1 MTAVSTVGE
10 ADLGELLPLM
20 RAYADFYAV
29 SPADD
34 ALLALSRALIADPV
48 NEGMQFVARDDAG
61 RAIGFATVYWLWS
74 TTSASR
80 IGLMNDLFVAAEG
93 RGSGA
98 AEALIERCRV
108 ACRERGASKLTWQ
121 TAKDNGRAQAVYDRI
136 GGKREEWLDYSL
148 DA

>member
-20 RAYADFYAV
+20 RGYADFYEV
-29 SPADD
+29 SPADE
-34 ALLALSRALIADPV
+34 ALLELSRALIADPV
-48 NEGMQFVARDDAG
+48 REGVQFLARDDAG

-74 TTSASR
+74 TTSATR
-80 IGLMNDLFVAAEG
+80 IGLMNDLYVAPEG

-98 AEALIERCRV
+98 AQALIERCRE

-121 TAKDNGRAQAVYDRI
+121 TAKDNERAQKVYDRI
-136 GGKREEWLDYSL
+136 GGERQEWIDYSL
-148 DA
+148 KA